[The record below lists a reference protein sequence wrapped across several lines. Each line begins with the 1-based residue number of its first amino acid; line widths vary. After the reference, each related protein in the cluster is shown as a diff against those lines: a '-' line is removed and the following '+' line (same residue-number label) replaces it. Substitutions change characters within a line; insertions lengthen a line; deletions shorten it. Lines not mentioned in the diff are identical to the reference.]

1 MNGKWYFTPLTPK
14 DNVMNAL
21 LLAQAQNQK
30 ILVIC
35 AVSFL
40 CASGF
45 FLILCLCKAAGRAT
59 TMEEELHSHR
69 RVPLNNRSQ
78 PYVS

>member
-1 MNGKWYFTPLTPK
+1 MGSRYITPLTLK

-35 AVSFL
+35 AASLL
-40 CASGF
+40 CAFGF
-45 FLILCLCKAAGRAT
+45 LLILCLCKAAGRAT
-59 TMEEELHSHR
+59 AMEEELHSHR
-69 RVPLNNRSQ
+69 RVPLNSRSR